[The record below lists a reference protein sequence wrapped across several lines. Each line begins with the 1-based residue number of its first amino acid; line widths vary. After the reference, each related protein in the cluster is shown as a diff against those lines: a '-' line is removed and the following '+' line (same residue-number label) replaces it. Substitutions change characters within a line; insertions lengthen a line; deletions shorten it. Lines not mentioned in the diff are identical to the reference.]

1 MMADVKF
8 VVVMSICIVLGVSC
22 IGAGLLLSQKEAE
35 VTLKTEEIVVMETQ
49 KSTLETQ
56 IVGLLSD
63 KAALELQVTGLEDET
78 SELNTE
84 VTVLESEVSNLQT
97 EVSGLET
104 EVTENYNQGFSEGH
118 EAGYAKGYVEGM
130 DYITENG
137 YYIRDPT
144 YAEAIEFIASD
155 LTDQHEYSDYYV
167 CYDFTSDFNANA
179 EDQGYRCG
187 FVYMTFSSGAH
198 AIACFST
205 VDEGIIYVEPQT
217 DEIVAP
223 KIGQI
228 YNGDM
233 VETLGIIW

>member
-1 MMADVKF
+1 MADVKF
-8 VVVMSICIVLGVSC
+8 VVVMLICIVLGVSC

-84 VTVLESEVSNLQT
+84 VTVLESEVS
-97 EVSGLET
+97 GLET
-104 EVTENYNQGFSEGH
+104 EVTENYNQGYSEGH

-130 DYITENG
+130 DYVTENG